1 MKKKFKYGLILVIIF
16 LVPTLKVKALC
27 VDENNL
33 TIANG
38 ENKSFDLYVDVEQK
52 ITDIS
57 FNFVYST
64 FDIPASLNVDSAY
77 TSNINGI
84 KYAIK
89 FDSSISGKVK
99 LGKINVNVD
108 DDADE
113 LTGEINLNTVVATL
127 ENGTKINLNSQTI
140 VVTVGEDNTPILET
154 SEDEKQDEYS
164 KKELKNEEKK
174 HLLKEIKSN
183 IVDIKL
189 KDNVFEYNVFVK
201 ESENILDLQ
210 PIAINKDYKIDITTQ
225 KISELKDGKILI
237 TVSNDDIK
245 EIYTINIE
253 QIKIDTQKSKI
264 KKEYKS
270 SWIGAI
276 IGSVIVMVIGVILA
290 RKK

>member
-33 TIANG
+33 TIAIG

-84 KYAIK
+84 KYSIK

-113 LTGEINLNTVVATL
+113 MTGEINLNTVVATL